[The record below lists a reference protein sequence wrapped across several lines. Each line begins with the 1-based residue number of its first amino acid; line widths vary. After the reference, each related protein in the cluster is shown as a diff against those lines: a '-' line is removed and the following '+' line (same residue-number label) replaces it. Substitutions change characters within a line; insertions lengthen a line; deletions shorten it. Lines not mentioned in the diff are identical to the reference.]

1 MRLRVLACLVLSCLC
16 ASESSAQQ
24 QVVES
29 PLPPQSVRIGR
40 GDANPQGHAATHL
53 CVDWSQQAWL
63 LVYAVLPQDLHRSCA
78 KADMER
84 VPRARADALEAKLHC
99 WIVHESQPA
108 AKVAQR
114 VVALALQQP
123 GMPVGLT
130 WDGGMAVT
138 ANDYAH
144 AERRLQAYRDDP
156 QGYAMKYWN
165 GQF

>member
-1 MRLRVLACLVLSCLC
+1 MPA
-16 ASESSAQQ
+16 
-24 QVVES
+24 
-29 PLPPQSVRIGR
+29 PTR
-40 GDANPQGHAATHL
+40 GV
-53 CVDWSQQAWL
+53 C
-63 LVYAVLPQDLHRSCA
+63 
-78 KADMER
+78 
-84 VPRARADALEAKLHC
+84 ADALEAKLHR